1 MFLYAI
7 QMKENLLLAFLQ
19 RYYVKSIIDSIII
32 EFSIWNKYNTFAINK
47 LQEILRAAHR
57 FQMKRKLLA
66 FLLLGLFAIT
76 TAMT

>member
-1 MFLYAI
+1 MFLQAI

-57 FQMKRKLLA
+57 NK
-66 FLLLGLFAIT
+66 I
-76 TAMT
+76 